1 MLTAEQQAD
10 YERDGFLVIEDFVD
24 EPTRKALI
32 EQANSLVEAFD
43 PVAEGVA
50 SIFSTT
56 DQVNQADQ
64 YFLDSGDK
72 VSFFYEEEAFD
83 ENGQLRQA
91 KELSINKIGHSLH
104 DLDPVFTPFSHSAR
118 LGEVARD
125 VGMVDPVVLQ
135 SMYIFKQPNIGGE
148 VVCHT
153 DHTFLWTDP
162 VSVTGFWF
170 ALEDATTE
178 NGCLFALPGGHRL
191 PAKKRYRRTPEG
203 GTDFEV
209 FDETEYP
216 LDGIVPLE
224 APAGTLVVLHG
235 LLPHLSGPNR
245 SPKSRHAYTL
255 HAIERGAEYPKD
267 NWLQLPPGREPW
279 GFDSP

>member
-1 MLTAEQQAD
+1 VISDEQRASYD
-10 YERDGFLVIEDFVD
+10 RDGFLVIEDFVD
-24 EPTRKALI
+24 EATRAR
-32 EQANSLVEAFD
+32 LVARARELVDAFD
-43 PVAEGVA
+43 PEAEGVA
-50 SIFSTT
+50 SIFSTK
-56 DQVNQADQ
+56 DQIERSDE

-72 VSFFYEEEAFD
+72 VRFFFEEEAFD
-83 ENGQLRQA
+83 EHGTLRQA
-91 KELSINKIGHSLH
+91 KELSINKIGHALH
-104 DLDPVFTPFSHSAR
+104 DLDPVFEPFSHSAA
-118 LGEVARD
+118 LGQVATG

-178 NGCLFALPGGHRL
+178 NGCMYALPGGHRL
-191 PAKKRYRRTPEG
+191 PPRKRYVRTAEQRTG
-203 GTDFEV
+203 FEV
-209 FDETEYP
+209 FDPDDYP

-224 APAGTLVVLHG
+224 APAGTLIVLHG

-245 SPKSRHAYTL
+245 STRSRHAYTL
-255 HAIERGAEYPKD
+255 HAVERAASYPTD
-267 NWLQLPPGREPW
+267 NWLHRGADLPLR
-279 GFDSP
+279 GFAA

>member
-1 MLTAEQQAD
+1 MITDAQRAD
-10 YERDGFLVIEDFVD
+10 YDRDGFLVIENFIDD
-24 EPTRKALI
+24 ATRQSLI
-32 EQANSLVEAFD
+32 DRANQLVADFD

-56 DQVNQADQ
+56 DQVSRTDE
-64 YFLDSGDK
+64 YFLESGNK
-72 VSFFYEEEAFD
+72 VSFFFEEEAFD
-83 ENGQLRQA
+83 ETGQLRQA
-91 KELSINKIGHSLH
+91 KELSINKLGHAMH
-104 DLDPVFTPFSHSAR
+104 DLDPVFTRFSHSTK
-118 LGEVARD
+118 LGEVAKGI
-125 VGMVDPVVLQ
+125 GMVDPVLLQ

-178 NGCLFALPGGHRL
+178 NGCLYALPGGHRL
-191 PAKKRYRRTPEG
+191 PAKKRYRRTPGG

-209 FDETEYP
+209 FDPNEYP
-216 LDGIVPLE
+216 LDTIVPLE

-245 SPKSRHAYTL
+245 SPRSRHAYTL
-255 HAIERGAEYPKD
+255 HAVERDADYPAD
-267 NWLQLPPGREPW
+267 NWLQISPENPPY
-279 GFDSP
+279 GFTG